1 MLIEA
6 FNKLIVGK
14 ILSDTVFLTNQNLPP
29 VICLYFE
36 NLNSRQSVWN
46 RDVKT
51 YLHFFSIRRSSI
63 RAALHRSICLLAQ
76 SKFLRVFFLC
86 RLCQSSSQ
94 FANSRKNKG
103 FLSSLTAALPVG
115 KFVLNSCLLLFIV
128 HQTLK
133 SFKKRIIQPIWEI
146 AFYGRRYTLIKNCWS
161 NRYTLVIIA
170 RIHCFIRQFRC
181 FFHIGW

>member
-1 MLIEA
+1 MSSFQMLIEA

-14 ILSDTVFLTNQNLPP
+14 ILSDTVFLANQNLPP

-51 YLHFFSIRRSSI
+51 YLYFFSIRRSSI
-63 RAALHRSICLLAQ
+63 RDALHRSICLLAQ
-76 SKFLRVFFLC
+76 SKFLRVFFFC

-94 FANSRKNKG
+94 FASSRKNKG

-133 SFKKRIIQPIWEI
+133 SIKKRSIQPI
-146 AFYGRRYTLIKNCWS
+146 
-161 NRYTLVIIA
+161 
-170 RIHCFIRQFRC
+170 
-181 FFHIGW
+181 

>member
-1 MLIEA
+1 MSSFQMLIEA

-29 VICLYFE
+29 AICLYFE

-51 YLHFFSIRRSSI
+51 YLYFFSIRRSSI
-63 RAALHRSICLLAQ
+63 RATLHRSICLLAQ

-86 RLCQSSSQ
+86 RLCQSSCQ

-115 KFVLNSCLLLFIV
+115 IESL
-128 HQTLK
+128 
-133 SFKKRIIQPIWEI
+133 
-146 AFYGRRYTLIKNCWS
+146 Y
-161 NRYTLVIIA
+161 
-170 RIHCFIRQFRC
+170 
-181 FFHIGW
+181 